1 MIIPDENDELRSPSF
16 LDRDLLDELNG
27 EKPPWKDE
35 EMKLYMQGVEDNTT
49 VATFSLKVYYSME
62 TGEKTGGKI
71 ANMVDTMIGHM
82 NKRFEELGALTKVE
96 LHCLEEYTWTEDE
109 LKAKY
114 GIVGGNSNYN
124 NEERNS
130 ADAVLYISTFGGCGW
145 GMLGR
150 GLSGSFSTF
159 GNLLISWIELGGCV
173 NGNVMV
179 HELGHNLGL
188 SHDEMYQDD
197 GEKYYGRVFKEFRFA
212 LAAVGDES
220 EPCPQQE
227 APWEFRS
234 RCFKSFGKYTGNQLE
249 NEVNTQAKNCVVS
262 ITYPLSTK
270 VSTTAKNAKECQ
282 AHCAATEGCSFFSFK
297 QVGAGCHLSTRLKH
311 IMSTSDYDN

>member
-71 ANMVDTMIGHM
+71 ANMVDTMIEHM

-114 GIVGGNSNYN
+114 GKVGGNSNYN
-124 NEERNS
+124 NAERNS

-145 GMLGR
+145 GVVGI

-159 GNLLISWIELGGCV
+159 GSRLISWIELGGCV
-173 NGNVMV
+173 TSGNVMV

-188 SHDEMYQDD
+188 SHTEMNQDD
-197 GEKYYGRVFKEFRFA
+197 GEEYYGRVFKEFRFA

-249 NEVNTQAKNCVVS
+249 NEVNTQAKNCVRN
-262 ITYPLSTK
+262 LSLNLTK